1 MLPESTEVDRFG
13 RSVYGNVSTAYR
25 EGGCGASYRDDCQKL
40 RRWEELNSS
49 RGRSRPPAM
58 VKSTLYLEAAVSMR
72 GICGLVAELFYRRNK
87 IQSVRKLNG
96 QQLP

>member
-25 EGGCGASYRDDCQKL
+25 EGGCSASHRGDYQKL
-40 RRWEELNSS
+40 RRWEELDSS

-58 VKSTLYLEAAVSMR
+58 ESTLYLVAAVSTR
-72 GICGLVAELFYRRNK
+72 GVCT
-87 IQSVRKLNG
+87 SVGGGNYG
-96 QQLP
+96 PI